1 MDYVWIMFDD
11 GYVWIVIYV
20 WIMLDYVWIVIYVD
34 YICEFVIYVDYMCI
48 CMHNGIYL

>member
-1 MDYVWIMFDD
+1 MDCDICV
-11 GYVWIVIYV
+11 
-20 WIMLDYVWIVIYVD
+20 DYVWIVIYVD